1 MAQLKNIHSL
11 SIGTPK
17 PLIYENGKE
26 LNSGICKESVIDA
39 FLTKDGFQGDGVANL
54 RFHGGSD
61 RAVCIYPYEHYALWE
76 SEFKTTLPT
85 STFGENLTVKN
96 MLEKDVHI
104 GDIFQVGEAVI
115 QITQSRIPCSTITKR
130 TNLSLLLNR
139 LVETGYTGYLCRVL
153 EEGVVREDSQI
164 TLLKQHC
171 ERLSVL
177 VANDIYFQRLKDK
190 ETVEKLLGIQELAT
204 KWRESLIGRLEKLD
218 AK

>member
-1 MAQLKNIHSL
+1 MAQVKKIHSL

-17 PLIYENGKE
+17 PLIYENGEE
-26 LNSGICKESVIDA
+26 LNTGICKESVIDA

-171 ERLSVL
+171 KRLSVL

-190 ETVEKLLGIQELAT
+190 ETLEKLLGIQELAT

>member
-1 MAQLKNIHSL
+1 MNQVKKIHSL

-17 PLIYENGKE
+17 TLICDNGKE
-26 LNSGICKESVIDA
+26 MDTGICKEGVIEA
-39 FLTKDGFQGDGVANL
+39 FLTKSGFRGDGVADL
-54 RFHGGSD
+54 RFHGGPD

-76 SEFKTTLPT
+76 SEFKTALPS
-85 STFGENLTVKN
+85 STFGENLTVTN

-164 TLLKQHC
+164 TLLKQQS

-190 ETVEKLLGIQELAT
+190 ESIDKLLGIQALAT